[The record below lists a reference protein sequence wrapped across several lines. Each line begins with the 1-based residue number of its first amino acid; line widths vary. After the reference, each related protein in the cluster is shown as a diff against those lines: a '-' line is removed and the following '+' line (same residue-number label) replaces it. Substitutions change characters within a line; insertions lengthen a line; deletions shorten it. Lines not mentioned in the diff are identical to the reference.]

1 MSDVKG
7 SLMSKKSLE
16 AVSRAPA
23 LAIALAAF
31 DAGRPNKPAPE
42 PSPCQ
47 DCGALQ
53 HPQWVGIFD
62 KWVTT
67 DVCESCLSKRAARE
81 QDSSTSS
88 RERGARLYGRLVLA
102 SGLEQPR
109 YLRYSKH
116 NPDCA
121 HEALAWVLE
130 DKLVSGYVRGSKRAT
145 QRFAAELAEYYCQRQ
160 AKKMNRAASVML
172 VHEADLYQRIKAGFD
187 GHENGLTL
195 SDVRDTRLLI
205 LDGAGSVPVQI
216 WEQRTLNTILE
227 YRESA
232 QLPTILLGELA
243 WGELAERPPFSWSR
257 GLLGEHLSARY
268 EIEAFGSVEPG
279 YSEVHPKSADT
290 W

>member
-7 SLMSKKSLE
+7 SLMSKKSLD
-16 AVSRAPA
+16 AISRDPA
-23 LAIALAAF
+23 LAVAIAALNPGA
-31 DAGRPNKPAPE
+31 PSCPPPE
-42 PSPCQ
+42 PTPCV
-47 DCGALQ
+47 DCGA
-53 HPQWVGIFD
+53 PQQPFWIKVFG
-62 KWVTT
+62 KWATN

-102 SGLEQPR
+102 SGLKQPR
-109 YLRYSKH
+109 YLRYSAH
-116 NPDCA
+116 NPDCS
-121 HEALAWVLE
+121 HKALAWVLE
-130 DKLVSGYVRGSKRAT
+130 DELVSGYVRGSKRAT
-145 QRFAAELAEYYCQRQ
+145 QQFAAELAEYYCQRQ
-160 AKKMNRAASVML
+160 ARKMNRAASLML

-187 GHENGLTL
+187 GHENGLST
-195 SDVRDTRLLI
+195 SDVRDTQLLI

-243 WGELAERPPFSWSR
+243 WGELAERPPFSWFR

-268 EIEAFGSVEPG
+268 EIEDFGPVAPG
-279 YSEVHPKSADT
+279 YSEVRDT
-290 W
+290 SNESW